1 MLTKWLRVGEI
12 IICFGLNN
20 NVRARSDLGVTV
32 MGITV
37 LPTRVAIAR
46 LTNAVMRAM
55 GGTVKA
61 TTTRGMRLV
70 YQVSLSKLL
79 LTNSIRFTTI

>member
-1 MLTKWLRVGEI
+1 MAARRWIYYLLSA
-12 IICFGLNN
+12 NN
-20 NVRARSDLGVTV
+20 NVRTRSDLGVTV
-32 MGITV
+32 MWITV
-37 LPTRVAIAR
+37 LPTRVKIAR

-70 YQVSLSKLL
+70 YQE
-79 LTNSIRFTTI
+79 